1 MHQPFYLRNKSF
13 LRGVAR
19 IGGISM
25 TLAQFAVRNLW
36 RNKRRSTLTTL
47 SLGFSFLLLTLMMT
61 IWRTFYID
69 EWSVISA
76 SHIVCRHRVSLAVP
90 LPAYYRDKIHS
101 IRGVMDVIPLNLFD
115 AVYKGAT
122 PDDFAKIGT
131 DPQEYLNAYPEYE
144 IPVEQI
150 AAWQKDPAGAIAG
163 SELAQEHHWKIGDHL
178 TLIGGQLPVQLDLNL
193 RGTFKSPYPV
203 RAIYFNWV
211 YAQQA
216 AHYEKDQLFLI
227 QADSPQD
234 VSHISLAVDAMFHN
248 SPEPTRTEAERAFDI
263 GLIAMFG
270 NVKAVILSISLAVL
284 FATLLVSGNTIA
296 MSIRE
301 RTREVAMMR
310 SLGFAP
316 RLLQM
321 LFLGETMALT
331 VCGWLLGTF
340 LAYGLVFAMVHSR
353 NAGPFAVLLK
363 IPVTT
368 VAASLPVAGFAA
380 AISSAIPAYR
390 ASRVNIV
397 QGLRHI
403 G

>member
-1 MHQPFYLRNKSF
+1 
-13 LRGVAR
+13 
-19 IGGISM
+19 M
-25 TLAQFAVRNLW
+25 TLSQFAIRNVW
-36 RNKRRSTLTTL
+36 RNKRRSVLTIL
-47 SLGFSFLLLTLMMT
+47 SIGFSFLLLTLMMT

-69 EWSVISA
+69 EWSTISA
-76 SHIVCRHRVSLAVP
+76 SHIVCRHRVSLGVP
-90 LPAYYRDKIHS
+90 LPAYYRDKIRS
-101 IRGVMDVIPLNLFD
+101 IPGVKDVIPLNLFD
-115 AVYKGAT
+115 ADYKGAT
-122 PDDFAKIGT
+122 SDDFSKIGT
-131 DPQEYLNAYPEYE
+131 DSQEYLNAYPEYQ
-144 IPVEQI
+144 IPAEQV
-150 AAWQKDPAGAIAG
+150 AAWKKDPAGAIAG
-163 SELAQEHHWKIGDHL
+163 SELAQEHRWKIGDHL
-178 TLIGGQLPVQLDLNL
+178 TLIGVELPIQLDLNL
-193 RGTFKSPYPV
+193 RGMFKSPYPV
-203 RAIYFNWV
+203 RAIYFNWA

-216 AHYEKDQLFLI
+216 AHFEKDQLFLI
-227 QADSPQD
+227 QVDSPQN
-234 VSHISLAVDAMFHN
+234 VSRISTAVDAMFHN

-270 NVKAVILSISLAVL
+270 NVKAFILSISLAVL

-316 RLLQM
+316 PLLRM
-321 LFLGETMALT
+321 LFLGEAMTLT
-331 VCGWLLGTF
+331 VCGWVFGTL

-368 VAASLPVAGFAA
+368 LAVSLPVAVVVAIMSAA
-380 AISSAIPAYR
+380 VPAYR
-390 ASRVNIV
+390 ASRLNIV